1 MTDLLSRRVC
11 CCTSRCCRRKSLTR
25 THTCMPHDAIIS
37 LPRYASKALL
47 LLYKALRE
55 GGFDAMAGYAITNQ
69 HAYL

>member
-1 MTDLLSRRVC
+1 
-11 CCTSRCCRRKSLTR
+11 
-25 THTCMPHDAIIS
+25 MPHDAIIT